1 MARSDKE
8 FALTA
13 LSLKYITQEQAEEG
27 MRLLAKARELGLTET
42 LPEILVKKG
51 YLNRAQEAAVHA
63 ALNQPRL
70 SHIGK
75 YRLIARVGQGGMGT
89 VYKARQ
95 ESLDKIVALKVLA
108 PGLARQ
114 KDFVDRFIREAQASG
129 KLNHPNVVLG
139 IDAGEA
145 DGYYY
150 FAMEFVDGE
159 NLKDVLER
167 EGKLAER
174 RALEITAAVAAA
186 LEHAHA
192 QNIVHRD
199 IKPGN
204 IFIGKDGTPKL
215 GDLGLAKEIRTDH
228 SITQA
233 GIPVGTPYYISP
245 EQVRGQEDID
255 QRADLYAVGAT
266 LYRMV
271 AGDVPYDGPTG
282 AVVMTRHLN
291 DPVPDPRKNTPAL
304 SDACVILL
312 QHCMQKDRKDRYQN
326 ARQLREDVEAVLAG
340 KPLRHA
346 KKHEPR
352 AGAVARAA
360 AARHAQAAAR
370 KRNLLIGAAV
380 GGGALALAA
389 VLVIVLTSGSGGGTP
404 QDDGLRT
411 RTVVA
416 PPVERPDTSK
426 TTRTKP
432 PKSTTPTVVQKP
444 KAADVLKE
452 LKAFAAQSDRREET
466 EKRLTDFYITDYP
479 GTPEA
484 NQAKTLLAELK
495 ARWKAED
502 EFKATVTTH
511 IQEGRFA
518 DASAAL
524 AGPPF
529 KDASPKVK
537 EMLDELAGQFKRA
550 VADHV
555 AAQTSEAK
563 KLILQGDLDGAK
575 KLYEALAKLGVP
587 EGAGP
592 GETGLKEV
600 QELAAEG
607 ARRAA
612 QRAFANLVAKE
623 AAPLVLAGKLQE
635 AKALLD
641 PAKAQGD
648 KALGDLLKAGQE
660 DIDRISE
667 YLAAV
672 ENEVT
677 EVAQQNGSISIKGNR
692 RPVTRVENH
701 VIYSTVGRST
711 DEFPI
716 QKLTAKDLEKLKD
729 SKNDVSIALLEL
741 YRGEAAGAR
750 ERLQQLPAPPPEV
763 ARYVKQA
770 EWVQAIAHE
779 EAASK
784 EFDDAQRL
792 ADQNKWK
799 EANDLLTRLSEKYG
813 HTAFV
818 EQKREDI
825 KKLAAECD
833 RNLAATTRKAET
845 IKPFIDITEKCPD
858 LAKAFKT
865 YKVAGGWVV
874 DINNDGLLDI
884 ALDIRRK
891 AGDSRL
897 VPVFFNETKPG
908 KEIAFRD
915 VTQQVGLDTGDE
927 PICWADLNGDGD
939 LDVVCRGLWPA
950 AANAPK
956 ADAAKLALYENTGK
970 ASPMF
975 RCDPARSLTA
985 ELAKEPGMAGYGFA
999 NIAVLDANGDGR
1011 ADILAQFVGQMRTLC
1026 LFGSRAKPFS
1036 FGDASEEAGFVVRK
1050 GKQVEP
1056 PAFLQDTAWLQ
1067 YVVLDYDDDEH
1078 PDLLLTGVAGT
1089 LLRNGGRRGFAPA
1102 PGVSLTY
1109 QTYVSAATGNS
1120 PIIIPA
1126 VADYDNDG
1134 RTDVFVPQKGK
1145 NLLLRN
1151 TGDGKFLDVMPTT
1164 GPMANDEAESL
1175 WATWADVNDDGRP
1188 DLFVC
1193 NTGARN
1199 CLYIQQ
1205 SNRAFMNAAPEYGVT
1220 GDPGEK
1226 TNFAAFADFDRDGD
1240 LDMLILRENG
1250 HSQLLQNPYIEGN
1263 NHYYVSVLIR
1273 TRLGAIGA
1281 KVYLSRRADQAL
1293 VGFQQIGRVEGFN
1306 RQTPFEAFF
1315 GVPTAG
1321 DYAVKVVLSDHTVI
1335 KRNVTVKPD
1344 ARNELTIGKAD
1355 K

>member
-380 GGGALALAA
+380 GGGALALAV

-518 DASAAL
+518 QAATELAS
-524 AGPPF
+524 PPF
-529 KDASPKVK
+529 PGDSPKAK
-537 EMLDELAGQFKRA
+537 ELIDELAARLKRA
-550 VADHV
+550 A
-555 AAQTSEAK
+555 SEHIATRK
-563 KLILQGDLDGAK
+563 TKGEDLIRQGDLDSAR
-575 KLYEALAKLGVP
+575 KLYEELGKLGVP
-587 EGAGP
+587 EAT
-592 GETGLKEV
+592 EASQAALKKVEA
-600 QELAAEG
+600 LAAERATLL
-607 ARRAA
+607 ARNTY
-612 QRAFANLVAKE
+612 ANLVVK
-623 AAPLVLAGKLQE
+623 AAPLVAAGKLQD
-635 AKALLD
+635 ARALFDPAQAQGNKAL
-641 PAKAQGD
+641 AE
-648 KALGDLLKAGQE
+648 LLKAAQE
-660 DIDRISE
+660 DLDRI
-667 YLAAV
+667 AAAF
-672 ENEVT
+672 EEVT
-677 EVAQQNGSISIKGNR
+677 RELSHRAANQRPARIGGILRPITKVEGGTAHCVGGTFAIHDLRSNDIAELEVIKDK
-692 RPVTRVENH
+692 VTLPLIDLYRNKPA
-701 VIYSTVGRST
+701 
-711 DEFPI
+711 DAKAAL
-716 QKLTAKDLEKLKD
+716 QKLADP
-729 SKNDVSIALLEL
+729 
-741 YRGEAAGAR
+741 AAD
-750 ERLQQLPAPPPEV
+750 PAV
-763 ARYVKQA
+763 ARCLQLVA
-770 EWVQAIAHE
+770 GVEAIAHE

-784 EFDDAQRL
+784 DLADAQKL
-792 ADQNKWK
+792 VEQSKWK
-799 EANDLLTRLSEKYG
+799 EANDLLARLSEKYG

-891 AGDSRL
+891 TGDSRL

-908 KEIAFRD
+908 KEITFRD

-927 PICWADLNGDGD
+927 PICWADFNADGD